1 MLFMGCGIFRVPF
14 FEYKDGSRSAVTEA
28 LVRHTAA
35 AWSCRK
41 PLRMGIISAICG
53 IIEINKSPKPA
64 EGDGCAAEI
73 SFLTNNSEDDHEKE
87 GSVCCSSTDCFAFYL
102 AGKGR

>member
-64 EGDGCAAEI
+64 EGDGCATETGVP
-73 SFLTNNSEDDHEKE
+73 SGSNSERMEHRLLD
-87 GSVCCSSTDCFAFYL
+87 
-102 AGKGR
+102 